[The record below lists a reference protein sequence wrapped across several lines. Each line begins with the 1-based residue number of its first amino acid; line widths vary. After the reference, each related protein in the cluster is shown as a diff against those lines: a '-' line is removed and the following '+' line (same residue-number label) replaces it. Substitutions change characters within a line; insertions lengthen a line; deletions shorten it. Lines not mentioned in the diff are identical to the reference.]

1 MVITQSQR
9 VASFVDVQN
18 LYYSAKYQ
26 YNGKVNFEKL
36 IHKTTRERA
45 LIRAIAYLVETEEID
60 QSRFLETL
68 GELGYEVQTKQLR
81 TRPDGS
87 AKGDWDMGIAIDAI
101 SIGSKVDVVCLVSG
115 DGDFVDLVEML
126 KGDGLRVEVFSF
138 PSSTANELQEAAT
151 EYYAMDDDYLL

>member
-1 MVITQSQR
+1 MITQNQR
-9 VASFVDVQN
+9 VGVFVDVQN

-36 IHKTTRERA
+36 LQETNRGRE
-45 LIRAIAYLVETEEID
+45 LIRAIAYLVETDEID
-60 QSRFLETL
+60 QTRFQESLL
-68 GELGYEVQTKQLR
+68 SMGYEVQTKQLR

-101 SIGSKVDVVCLVSG
+101 AIGSKVDVVCLISG
-115 DGDFVDLVEML
+115 DGDFVDLVDML

-138 PSSTANELQEAAT
+138 PSSTAQELIDAAT
-151 EYYAMDDDYLL
+151 EYYVMDDSYLL